1 MRTRSKAKAAAL
13 TLVSLTDDAFLLVI
27 AACGDEELEH
37 WTVSEDDGV
46 PLFEAV
52 KGLGC
57 LSKGMRQQLYR
68 LQPLVCVRSLAVVQR
83 SNHGPWRV
91 TLMYRGELTEAVV
104 EQARQGRV
112 RSINTSDRNTPL
124 ATAVAR
130 RTIPDLLGEG
140 CSLLEL
146 DVSYSQL
153 LGSTEQLYNTWAA
166 TFGEAAVCSAVLRT
180 LRLQRSNLLCPLPE
194 LRLPA
199 LQVLELTQNRL
210 TGGLGPLRR
219 CTSLQCLQLSG
230 NQLTGGLEPLRGC
243 TALRILELSGNTF
256 TGGLE
261 PLRGC
266 TKLQTLQVPYNHF
279 TGGLEP
285 LRGCKAL
292 ELLYLESN
300 HLTGSLE
307 PLHGCVALQCL
318 ALSQNQITGSLEPL
332 RGCTAL
338 AGLELE
344 SNKLTGD
351 LEPLRG
357 CAALQWLYCGDN
369 QLTPTKA
376 DKAHFEKQCE
386 DFFMHPVYPVPAT
399 Y

>member
-13 TLVSLTDDAFLLVI
+13 TLVSLPDDAFLLVI
-27 AACGDEELEH
+27 AACGDEDDEG
-37 WTVSEDDGV
+37 DGV

-52 KGLGC
+52 MGLGC

-68 LQPLVCVRSLAVVQR
+68 LQPLVGVQSLAVVQR

-91 TLMYRGELTEAVV
+91 TLMYKGYLCDTVL

-112 RSINTSDRNTPL
+112 HSINASETWLRPD
-124 ATAVAR
+124 VVR
-130 RTIPDLLGEG
+130 RVIPDLLGAG
-140 CSLLEL
+140 CSLQAL
-146 DVSYSQL
+146 D
-153 LGSTEQLYNTWAA
+153 LGSAWLRCRIERLYISWEV